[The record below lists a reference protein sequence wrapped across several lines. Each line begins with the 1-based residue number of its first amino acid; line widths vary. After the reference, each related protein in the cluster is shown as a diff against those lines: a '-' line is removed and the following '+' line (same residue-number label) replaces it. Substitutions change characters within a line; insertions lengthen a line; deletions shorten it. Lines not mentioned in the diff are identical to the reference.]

1 MTQEAGPSRSVSMP
15 SSTPAVPRAYPNLQ
29 TATQLK
35 RTLSFPREF
44 RRTASRQEDCLRV
57 LKSTFK
63 KPDFRGRQ
71 REIMEAAVRG
81 ADVLVVAPTG
91 MGKSLCFQVP
101 AVADHHGI
109 TVVISPLLSLMKNQV
124 DALRGYG
131 VKVHLLSSESTMEER
146 QEIEKDLASGHPL
159 ARLLYL
165 TPEALFS
172 RHFLKS
178 LRRVVTQRELR
189 RLVIDEAHC
198 ISEWGSSFRPEYRK
212 LGFFRETFPNVPIM
226 ALTASATARVQK
238 DILQSLKMDPK
249 YLYRCVEPFN
259 RTNLYY
265 EVRYRPEPDHDRLE
279 DVKAYI
285 LALHKRAP
293 PNIENP
299 AKRSIVSGII
309 YCRSKALCDAVAEFL
324 SGNGI
329 KARPFYRGL
338 KGYTLDDTLQKW
350 LSGDIDC
357 VVATIAFG
365 MGIDKPDVRYVVHFD
380 LPKSFEGY
388 YQETGRAGRDGR
400 IAKCLLYYSREDAW
414 RLRRLVMMEE
424 GRKKKGKEKESSE
437 TDDDLHSG
445 LDSFKTV
452 QHFAE
457 DTKTCRHIAICRYF
471 GEKID
476 EQDPAITELYCRKM
490 CDVCA
495 NPEKVALRASN
506 LTEDVVV
513 ASQVPKRKEC
523 DLDSLA
529 PVNTVNFYNLDIRQA
544 LAPTREETITS
555 TKQTVAAGPTP
566 QPAPPKILP
575 IPQVNPYAAAVA
587 ASIPARRPFGLSSNT
602 NRPVPP
608 PARKQP
614 TYTIVEN
621 PLPKAA
627 KKMKTVETSP
637 YAASPS
643 LAANGTF
650 KKPATLKPFKTPF
663 ATTQPSGV
671 QPATVQRAKTR
682 LTQSSSLDIMFDEG
696 ELEVLAQCSQK
707 IGVSLRN
714 AGLKSVIKALGR
726 AMTPENWLRL
736 LGAATDSMLKAQDKN
751 KAILV
756 AAKDS
761 EYDILCMSVTPD
773 GYSTRIEELVSAI
786 DSASAW
792 NALLTRQD
800 SLDDAEDDEVITLRA
815 LEKNL
820 LAYCNKASRRSS

>member
-1 MTQEAGPSRSVSMP
+1 
-15 SSTPAVPRAYPNLQ
+15 
-29 TATQLK
+29 LK
-35 RTLSFPREF
+35 RTISLPREF

-131 VKVHLLSSESTMEER
+131 VKVHMLSSESSMEER
-146 QEIEKDLASGHPL
+146 QAIEKDLASGHPL

-172 RHFLKS
+172 RHFLNS
-178 LRRVVTQRELR
+178 LKKVVMQKELR

-212 LGFFRETFPNVPIM
+212 LGFFRETFPHVPIM

-238 DILQSLKMDPK
+238 DILQSLRMDPK

-285 LALHKRAP
+285 HALHKRAP
-293 PNIENP
+293 PDSTNP
-299 AKRSIVSGII
+299 EKRSVVSGII
-309 YCRSKALCDAVAEFL
+309 YCRSKALCDAVSEFL
-324 SGNGI
+324 STNGV
-329 KARPFYRGL
+329 KAKPFHRGL
-338 KGYTLDDTLQKW
+338 KGYMLDDTLKKW
-350 LSGDIDC
+350 LVGDIDC

-365 MGIDKPDVRYVVHFD
+365 MGIDKPDVRYVIHFD
-380 LPKSFEGY
+380 LPKSFEDASGY

-424 GRKKKGKEKESSE
+424 GKRKKGKEKGTEQESSE

-457 DTKTCRHIAICRYF
+457 NTKTCRHVAICRYF

-476 EQDPAITELYCRKM
+476 ETDPSITQLYCQKM

-495 NPEKVALRASN
+495 HPEKVALRASH

-529 PVNTVNFYNLDIRQA
+529 PVNAVNVYNVDVRQA
-544 LAPTREETITS
+544 LAMPAVPSSQSPAPQRVPPVPVP
-555 TKQTVAAGPTP
+555 KVAAKQ
-566 QPAPPKILP
+566 QPLPP
-575 IPQVNPYAAAVA
+575 VNPYAAAVSA
-587 ASIPARRPFGLSSNT
+587 PMSSARRPFGLSANSNHT
-602 NRPVPP
+602 SHPVE
-608 PARKQP
+608 RKQP

-621 PLPKAA
+621 PPVKAT
-627 KKMKTVETSP
+627 KKVKTVEASP

-643 LAANGTF
+643 LAASGSF
-650 KKPATLKPFKTPF
+650 KKPSTMKAFKTPF
-663 ATTQPSGV
+663 VTSQPV
-671 QPATVQRAKTR
+671 PDLRTAARRAPNR
-682 LTQSSSLDIMFDEG
+682 LTQSSSLEFDVG
-696 ELEVLAQCSQK
+696 DSDMQVLAQCSQK

-714 AGLKSVIKALGR
+714 AGLKSLVKALSR
-726 AMTPENWLRL
+726 ALTPETWLRL
-736 LGAATDSMLKAQDKN
+736 LGDQPDRQLKAQDKN

-773 GYSTRIEELVSAI
+773 GFSARIDELVSAI
-786 DSASAW
+786 ESPSAW
-792 NALLTRQD
+792 NALLTRRD
-800 SLDDAEDDEVITLRA
+800 RSDDTEDDEVVALRM

-820 LAYCNKASRRSS
+820 LAYCGKSLKRSIADG